1 MKPKNKSQEMDINDV
16 AMTLEVDSSVIE
28 GVRSGNVKGIAV
40 SIRDDNQNMLL
51 ENING
56 MLILDVEETPD
67 TFHGCYFYNDGVFP
81 YIIRKSL
88 NFLVLSDGKDS
99 CLTRIIDEDTQPGIR
114 FRFQGEGM
122 PSVEDPNGDSCIW
135 QVIFEVIP
143 MPDKPKCYLMR
154 WNPTISSF
162 TAEDY
167 EECVSHMQ
175 NGMFR
180 LNWSIREWEEARKGD
195 MFFMLRTGDDK
206 AGIVFNGQFISD
218 PYPADDWNGSVK
230 RRMYVDMICMNPIDP
245 KKKPGISPAQL
256 QKAIP
261 SIDWQQGHSGILL
274 SEDEAAQLDELLS

>member
-1 MKPKNKSQEMDINDV
+1 MDINDV

-67 TFHGCYFYNDGVFP
+67 TFHGCYFHNDGVFP

-99 CLTRIIDEDTQPGIR
+99 CLTRIIDVDTQPTTR
-114 FRFQGEGM
+114 FRFQEEGK
-122 PSVEDPNGDSCIW
+122 PGVEDPNGDSCIW

-230 RRMYVDMICMNPIDP
+230 RRMYVDMICTNPIDP

>member
-1 MKPKNKSQEMDINDV
+1 MKQKDETNEMGINEV
-16 AMTLEVDSSVIE
+16 AMTIEVDRSVIE
-28 GVRSGNVKGIAV
+28 NVRNGKVKGIAL
-40 SIRDDNQNMLL
+40 SIRDDNQNMIL

-56 MLILDVEETPD
+56 MLVLDVDETPA

-99 CLTRIIDEDTQPGIR
+99 CLTRIIDMDTMPGTR

-122 PSVEDPNGDSCIW
+122 PSVEDPNGDNCIW
-135 QVIFEVIP
+135 QVVFEVIP
-143 MPDKPKCYLMR
+143 VPDEPKFYLMR
-154 WNPTISSF
+154 WNPTVSSF
-162 TAEDY
+162 TEKDY
-167 EECVSHMQ
+167 EECVANMQ

-218 PYPADDWNGSVK
+218 PYPEEDWNGSSK
-230 RRMYVDMICMNPIDP
+230 RRMYVDMICTNPIDP
-245 KKKPGISPAQL
+245 KKKPRISPKEL
-256 QKAIP
+256 QEAIP
-261 SIDWQQGHSGILL
+261 SIDWQQGHSGTLL
-274 SEDEAAQLDELLS
+274 SESEATKLDELLS